1 MLYRHLRFLMGL
13 LQPTEMTIH
22 LFHLSI
28 VGAAHSHRSLLLD
41 WNDGIK
47 VGRDLTG
54 FTVRVYLSTLWTEY
68 IDLIVRLSPLEGW
81 AVRGLAPRFGELF
94 MVFVALGLAVLGRI
108 GLAVVSAG
116 LYCSWYFCA
125 ALIRRASLLA
135 KKMTSSST
143 TELELTF
150 TSDVPFC
157 SDGLSIKISP
167 FGKCET
173 ASVKLLW
180 I

>member
-1 MLYRHLRFLMGL
+1 ML
-13 LQPTEMTIH
+13 
-22 LFHLSI
+22 
-28 VGAAHSHRSLLLD
+28 
-41 WNDGIK
+41 
-47 VGRDLTG
+47 
-54 FTVRVYLSTLWTEY
+54 
-68 IDLIVRLSPLEGW
+68 
-81 AVRGLAPRFGELF
+81 
-94 MVFVALGLAVLGRI
+94 FVALGLAVLGRM

-125 ALIRRASLLA
+125 ARIRRASLLA

-157 SDGLSIKISP
+157 SLGLSIKISP

-173 ASVKLLW
+173 ASVKLIW
-180 I
+180 IYIGTVPGPEVKPEVNPFLDFRNPNSFIWSFSKEIKFCKISKWNILEYSKSDLVQCNKI